1 MKEQLPLAVRLRAAS
16 TFDSFEVGE
25 NGALLSALVAGATT
39 ARLPPLWL
47 WSGFGQGRSHLLQAT
62 CSRATHVGRRAC
74 YLPLAES
81 WPQPE
86 MLAGLEALDVVCV
99 DDIQVVLGQAEW
111 ERALFRLYN
120 DVLEQ
125 GHQLVISAS
134 AAPANLSV
142 ALPDLASRLAACV
155 IWQIK
160 PLNDVE
166 QGNALSARAR
176 VLGIEWSEDTL
187 QYLQRRLPRDMTSLF
202 KALEQLDAAALSHQR
217 KLTVPFVRSVLET
230 WVGSSADKQSP

>member
-25 NGALLSALVAGATT
+25 NGALLSALMAGAST

-47 WSGFGQGRSHLLQAT
+47 WSGSGQGRSHLLQAT
-62 CSRATHVGRRAC
+62 CSRATQAGRRAC

-86 MLAGLEALDVVCV
+86 LLTGLDALEVVCV
-99 DDIQVVLGQAEW
+99 DDIQMVLGQAPW

-134 AAPANLSV
+134 AAPANLPI
-142 ALPDLASRLAACV
+142 ALPDLAS
-155 IWQIK
+155 
-160 PLNDVE
+160 
-166 QGNALSARAR
+166 
-176 VLGIEWSEDTL
+176 
-187 QYLQRRLPRDMTSLF
+187 
-202 KALEQLDAAALSHQR
+202 
-217 KLTVPFVRSVLET
+217 
-230 WVGSSADKQSP
+230 

>member
-1 MKEQLPLAVRLRAAS
+1 M
-16 TFDSFEVGE
+16 
-25 NGALLSALVAGATT
+25 
-39 ARLPPLWL
+39 
-47 WSGFGQGRSHLLQAT
+47 
-62 CSRATHVGRRAC
+62 
-74 YLPLAES
+74 
-81 WPQPE
+81 
-86 MLAGLEALDVVCV
+86 
-99 DDIQVVLGQAEW
+99 
-111 ERALFRLYN
+111 
-120 DVLEQ
+120 
-125 GHQLVISAS
+125 
-134 AAPANLSV
+134 
-142 ALPDLASRLAACV
+142 AACV